1 MSTEA
6 RRRFKSSKSK
16 RNEVK
21 QKISKEGHGDDQ
33 KPPKDYF
40 ADDKDAPKKM
50 APTVLRPYK
59 QQKYSEQEDTE
70 TVQAG
75 TYWFTRV
82 VYLRY
87 LAFIYCKQFV
97 SQFYLSISK
106 QFVSQYK

>member
-6 RRRFKSSKSK
+6 RRRLRSSKSK

-21 QKISKEGHGDDQ
+21 QKTSKGQGHEDDQ

-40 ADDKDAPKKM
+40 ADDKDAPSKM
-50 APTVLRPYK
+50 AATVVRPYK
-59 QQKYSEQEDTE
+59 QQKYSGQEDAE

-87 LAFIYCKQFV
+87 LAFIYCKLLVNQ
-97 SQFYLSISK
+97 
-106 QFVSQYK
+106 